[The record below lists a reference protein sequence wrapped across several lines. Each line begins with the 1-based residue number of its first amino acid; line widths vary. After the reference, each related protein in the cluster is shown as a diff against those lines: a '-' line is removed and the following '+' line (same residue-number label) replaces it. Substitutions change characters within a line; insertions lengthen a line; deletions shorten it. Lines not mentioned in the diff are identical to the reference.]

1 MQFKASLDTLSKVV
15 TASICVFSLIFIAIA
30 FTVLKDEMALVS
42 LPVFTL
48 IATVIITYLYS
59 PQAYEITNDN
69 IEIIRRINKFHIPRN
84 EILSIEKLSS
94 DDMGR
99 AWRMM
104 GNGGMFGYTGWFRS
118 GAQGKMRW
126 FVSQRKNYVAII
138 LNNHKKYIL
147 SPDDV
152 DGFIQATQ
160 W

>member
-1 MQFKASLDTLSKVV
+1 MHFKASLDTLSKSI
-15 TASICVFSLIFIAIA
+15 TAVICVFSVVFIMIA
-30 FTVLKDEMALVS
+30 FTVLKDESMIVL
-42 LPVFTL
+42 LPVFTMIL
-48 IATVIITYLYS
+48 VVLFTWLFS
-59 PQAYEITNDN
+59 PQGYEITNDH
-69 IEIIRRINKFHIPRN
+69 IEIIRKVNSFRIARN
-84 EILSIEKLSS
+84 EILSIEKLSN

-118 GAQGKMRW
+118 GSQGTMRW
-126 FVSQRKNYVAII
+126 FVTQRKNYVAIV

-147 SPDDV
+147 SPDDA